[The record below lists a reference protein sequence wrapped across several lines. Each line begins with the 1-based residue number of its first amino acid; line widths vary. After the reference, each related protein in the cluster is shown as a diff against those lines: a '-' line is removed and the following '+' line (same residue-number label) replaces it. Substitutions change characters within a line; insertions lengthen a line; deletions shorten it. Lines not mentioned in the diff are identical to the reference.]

1 MKKQPKLGKTV
12 LLNKDTI
19 TKLQEDHLNK
29 LKGGINSR
37 QLGLNPTN
45 DLDPQDTFSCIK
57 NSCNKCM

>member
-29 LKGGINSR
+29 LKGGVHAGQFI
-37 QLGLNPTN
+37 NPTN

>member
-1 MKKQPKLGKTV
+1 MKKQPKLGKKV

-19 TKLQEDHLNK
+19 TKLQDDHLNK
-29 LKGGINSR
+29 LKGGINGG
-37 QLGLNPTN
+37 QLINPTN